1 MINRELINLIKFALS
16 FYFNFDFRCI
26 RHKSRRSKW
35 TDAINASRYFG
46 RGRDHPSFGAGR

>member
-16 FYFNFDFRCI
+16 FHFNFDFRCI